1 MLPCVIALLLAI
13 ILALLLKL
21 VVLRRAAWE
30 IQTAFRERLEQ
41 DTNTLIT
48 LSCRDKR
55 MRALAADINVQLRV
69 LREQRRRYQNG
80 DRELK
85 EAVTNIAHDLRTPLT
100 SLCGYAELLER
111 EPLNENAARYLAL
124 IRSRADALKALT
136 QELFRYSIITSA
148 PEALPLEPVDL
159 RVAVEEGLLAFY
171 AAFTQ
176 RGIAPDVSLPD
187 TAVIRPL
194 NREAIARVIGNL
206 LSNALKYSDGD
217 LSVMLTP
224 EGELVFENAASSLSN
239 VQVGRLFDRFFT
251 VETARHT
258 TGLGLSIAR
267 TLVERM
273 HGTITAAYQDG
284 RLIIRVHFPAPG

>member
-1 MLPCVIALLLAI
+1 MLPCVIAFLLAI
-13 ILALLLKL
+13 ILALLVKL
-21 VVLRRAAWE
+21 VALRKAARE

-69 LREQRRRYQNG
+69 LRDQRRRYQNG

-111 EPLNENAARYLAL
+111 EPLSENAARYLAL
-124 IRSRADALKALT
+124 IHGRADALKALT
-136 QELFRYSIITSA
+136 EELFRYSVITAA
-148 PEALPLEPVDL
+148 PESLPLESLDL
-159 RVAVEEGLLAFY
+159 RAAVEEGLLAFY

-176 RGIAPDVSLPD
+176 RGITPDVSLPD

-194 NREAIARVIGNL
+194 NRDAIARVIGNL

-224 EGELVFENAASSLSN
+224 EGELVFENAASSLSS

-273 HGTITAAYQDG
+273 HGTITASYEG
-284 RLIIRVHFPAPG
+284 RRLAVRIRFPGEE